1 MLNPV
6 PRADGLGALRN
17 RGSAYDGCGFLMPVQ
32 RIIGGIEI
40 KDEDY
45 GGRGF
50 SCYDLEGHLWNF
62 GTYDPW

>member
-40 KDEDY
+40 KDEDVEKMSAPEMQ
-45 GGRGF
+45 F
-50 SCYDLEGHLWNF
+50 E
-62 GTYDPW
+62 TDPALAAV

>member
-40 KDEDY
+40 KDEDVEKMSAPEMQ
-45 GGRGF
+45 F
-50 SCYDLEGHLWNF
+50 A
-62 GTYDPW
+62 TDPAPAAV